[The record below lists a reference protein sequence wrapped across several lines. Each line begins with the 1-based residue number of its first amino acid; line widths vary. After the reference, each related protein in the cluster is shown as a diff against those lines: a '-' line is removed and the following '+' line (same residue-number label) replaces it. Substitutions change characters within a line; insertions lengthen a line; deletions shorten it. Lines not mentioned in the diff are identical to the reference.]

1 MNLSDAK
8 EITIN
13 NKDVKEI
20 SINNKR
26 VWKKIIDTRISL
38 DVSVS
43 ETVFNDSFTITTI
56 LKDESNS
63 LIDGETVKIYDGS
76 TLIEEGT
83 TVDGVFSF
91 EHSTA
96 IIGDHYFRA
105 VFEETAVYG
114 ASSSEQKY
122 VEVIKDTPKLTVL
135 TGNIYSGWSI
145 GAKLTDSKSVP
156 LPSKT
161 ITLSGSSS
169 GSLTTNLSG
178 KVTKTFTGSAGSSY
192 TVTYTFAGDDFYNAV
207 SISKKFSILALQ
219 TQSKCSEEFTSGPDT
234 VPYREWSDYYTDCD
248 DNYAQCNNIATA
260 SGSHKRPASLST
272 TLDFNIPSGA
282 TISSC
287 KASWKSAV
295 LKYSGSAYPSIGA
308 PTVTITSDG
317 SGLAHTAT
325 SGTPGKGSYVS
336 GSLSWTG
343 ATVTGLNNGLNLVVS
358 FPANTAGSTGALRLI
373 GPKVV
378 VTYRP
383 AQPTI

>member
-1 MNLSDAK
+1 MNLADAK

-26 VWKKIIDTRISL
+26 VWKKIIDTRLTLDIS
-38 DVSVS
+38 VTEV
-43 ETVFNDSFTITTI
+43 VFNDSFTITAI
-56 LKDESNS
+56 LKDESGA
-63 LIDGETVKIYDGS
+63 LIDNAAVKIYDGS
-76 TLIEEGT
+76 ELIQTGT
-83 TVDGVFSF
+83 TLDGVFSF
-91 EHSTA
+91 NHSGA
-96 IIGDHYFRA
+96 VGEHYFTA

-114 ASSSEQKY
+114 PSTSEERY
-122 VEVIKDTPKLTVL
+122 VHIIKDTPKLTVL

-145 GAKLTDSKSVP
+145 GAQLKDSKGNV
-156 LPSKT
+156 
-161 ITLSGSSS
+161 LSGKSISLS
-169 GSLTTNLSG
+169 GGTTAVLTTNSSG
-178 KVTKTFTGSAGSSY
+178 KVTKSFSGTAGSSY
-192 TVTYTFAGDDFYNAV
+192 TVTWTFAGDDHYQSV
-207 SISKKFSILALQ
+207 SVSKKFNILSLQ
-219 TQSKCSEEFTSGPDT
+219 TQSKCSEDFTSGPDT

-260 SGSHKRPASLST
+260 SGSHKRPAQLSKT
-272 TLDFNIPSGA
+272 IYFSIPSGA

-295 LKYSGSAYPSIGA
+295 LKSSGSAYPSIGA